1 MLKEKYR
8 IETAVSALQ
17 ELTGWEFTVE
27 ATEIKRGENH
37 IDGYVVVKNVPF
49 IVETKSKLNHLSISQ
64 LEKYKYLL
72 ENNEELIFIVD
83 ELSDGTKNMLKEN
96 HFNYLD
102 IHGNAYIETKDI
114 HLFIERKKIPTKV
127 IQETNKNF
135 TKKGLIVIF
144 HLLNNENLRHF
155 PYRKIS
161 EITHTSLDTITQ
173 TITKLKQQGF
183 IRQVTDKEMRLAN
196 KQVLLE
202 KWIDGYG
209 NILKPSLFLRK
220 FRFQN
225 QELAQNWKSIPLD
238 DNSFWGGE
246 PAADILTD
254 FLVPAIFTLYTKD
267 SQAELMKKYRI
278 FPDENGNI
286 EVYEAF
292 YLTEKQ
298 GLSPILVYADLVLS
312 DIARNKEVAQRIKE
326 KYEQEFR

>member
-8 IETAVSALQ
+8 IETAVSVLK
-17 ELTGWEFTVE
+17 ELTGWEFMVD

-37 IDGYVVVKNVPF
+37 IDGYFVVKNVPF
-49 IVETKSKLNHLSISQ
+49 IVETKSKLNHLSIQQ

-83 ELSDGTKNMLKEN
+83 ELSDGTKNMLKEH

-114 HLFIERKKIPTKV
+114 HLFIERKKIPTKF

-144 HLLNNENLRHF
+144 HLLNNEKLINF
-155 PYRKIS
+155 PYREMS
-161 EITHTSLDTITQ
+161 EITKTSLDTISQ
-173 TITKLKQQGF
+173 TIVRLKQQGY
-183 IRQVTDKEMRLAN
+183 IRQLNEKEMCLTN
-196 KQVLLE
+196 KQSLVE

-209 NILKPSLFLRK
+209 NILRPSLFLKK
-220 FRFQN
+220 FRFQSP
-225 QELAQNWKSIPLD
+225 ELAQNWKKIVLD
-238 DNSFWGGE
+238 ENSFWGGE
-246 PAADILTD
+246 PAADLLTD
-254 FLVPAIFTLYTKD
+254 FLVPSIFTLYTQD
-267 SQAELMKKYRI
+267 TQNELMKKYRI

-292 YLTEKQ
+292 YLPEKQ
-298 GLSPILVYADLVLS
+298 ELSPILVYGDLVLS